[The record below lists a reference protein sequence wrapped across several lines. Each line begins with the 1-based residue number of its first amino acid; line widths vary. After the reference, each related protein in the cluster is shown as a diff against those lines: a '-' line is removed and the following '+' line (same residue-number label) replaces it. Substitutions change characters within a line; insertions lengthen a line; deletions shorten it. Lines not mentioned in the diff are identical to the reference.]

1 MGFIEL
7 KKSIKDSSDKKQSE
21 ILQRFFKTGP
31 GEYGEGD
38 VFLGIKVPVLRK
50 IAKEN
55 IDVKLDEIVL
65 LLNSAF
71 HEERLV
77 ALFIMVQKYLKAG
90 QEEKEKIFN
99 TYIKNIKKINNWDLV
114 DLSAPLI
121 VGAYLFDKD
130 KTILFNYAKSK
141 NLWKKRIA
149 ILSSFY
155 FIKHGMFDVTLRLSK
170 ILLND
175 THDLIHKAAGWM
187 LREIGKRDLR
197 TEEDFLIKHYINM
210 PRTMLRYAIEK
221 FPERK
226 RQLYLKGKI

>member
-55 IDVKLDEIVL
+55 IDVKLNEIVL

-77 ALFIMVQKYLKAG
+77 ALFIMVQKYSKAG

-99 TYIKNIKKINNWDLV
+99 TYIKNIEKINNWDLV

-155 FIKHGMFDVTLRLSK
+155 FIKQGMFDVTLRLSK

-197 TEEDFLIKHYINM
+197 TEEDFLIKYYKNM

>member
-1 MGFIEL
+1 MGFTEL

-31 GEYGEGD
+31 GEYGEDD

-55 IDVKLDEIVL
+55 IDVKLNEIVL

-141 NLWKKRIA
+141 NLWEKRIA

-155 FIKHGMFDVTLRLSK
+155 FIKQGMFDVTLRLSK
-170 ILLND
+170 SLLND
-175 THDLIHKAAGWM
+175 THDLIHKAVGWM

-197 TEEDFLIKHYINM
+197 TEEDFLIKHYKNM

-221 FPERK
+221 FPETK

>member
-1 MGFIEL
+1 MGFAEL

-38 VFLGIKVPVLRK
+38 VFLGIKVPLLRK

-77 ALFIMVQKYLKAG
+77 ALFILVQKYLKAG

-99 TYIKNIKKINNWDLV
+99 TYIKNIEKINNWDLV

-141 NLWKKRIA
+141 NLWEKRIA

-197 TEEDFLIKHYINM
+197 TEEDFLIKYYKNM